1 MTILHKMETHYYI
14 ESGHVIPVSCTKL
27 TKKEGGI
34 QEVYII
40 RKGGIT
46 VNEEDVITVKEEP
59 IPENHVKI
67 MLSTDTELM
76 GFTFCVNMA
85 NVKGMNL
92 EEQTQYIRRR
102 VQVEVLRIFYK
113 HGLQKLEHLAHN
125 VNTIHLHE
133 LLEAGRIQY
142 ACDHTH

>member
-1 MTILHKMETHYYI
+1 METHYFI
-14 ESGHVIPVSCTKL
+14 ESGHAIPVSCTKL
-27 TKKEGGI
+27 IKKEGEV
-34 QEVYII
+34 QEVYIV

-46 VNEEDVITVKEEP
+46 VKEEDVITVKEEP

-67 MLSTDTELM
+67 MLSTDTELT

-102 VQVEVLRIFYK
+102 AQVELLRVFYK
-113 HGLQKLEHLAHN
+113 HGLLKLEYLAHQ

-142 ACDHTH
+142 ACDHAH

>member
-1 MTILHKMETHYYI
+1 METHFFI
-14 ESGHVIPVSCTKL
+14 ESGHAIPVSCTKL
-27 TKKEGGI
+27 MKKEGEV
-34 QEVYII
+34 QQVYIV

-46 VNEEDVITVKEEP
+46 VNEEDIITVKEEP

-67 MLSTDTELM
+67 MLSTDTELS

-85 NVKGMNL
+85 NVKGMTL
-92 EEQTQYIRRR
+92 EEQTQYVRQR
-102 VQVEVLRIFYK
+102 VPIELLRIFYK
-113 HGLQKLEHLAHN
+113 HGLMKLEHLAHQ

-142 ACDHTH
+142 ACDHAH